1 MNRLPDAPQLHHL
14 IKTRL
19 DFLVNQIAR
28 RTERQLHG
36 PLCNGRIVAQHRIP
50 LPFEQGLACRIENFQ
65 RPQDALP
72 VCGFEGGCHVRVAF
86 GKDRMQRFGALQP
99 VKLALPVGPN
109 GVGHIRHHIEPL
121 KQGFEIEARATNQNG
136 TLPPCPDIC
145 DGSHRVVKPAPHG
158 VALGRVYIAIEPMLH
173 VSHFFRRRAG

>member
-1 MNRLPDAPQLHHL
+1 MNRLPDAAQLHHL

-36 PLCNGRIVAQHRIP
+36 PLRNRRIVAQHRIP
-50 LPFEQGLACRIENFQ
+50 LPFQQGLACRIENFQ

-72 VCGFEGGCHVRVAF
+72 VCGFEGGCHVRVTF
-86 GKDRMQRFGALQP
+86 GKDCIQRFRALQS

-109 GVGHIRHHIEPL
+109 GFGHIRHHIKPL
-121 KQGFEIEARATNQNG
+121 KQGFEIESGPANQNR

-145 DGSHRVVKPAPHG
+145 DSRNCVIKPTAHG
-158 VALGRVYIAIEPMLH
+158 VSFSRVYIAIEPMLH
-173 VSHFFRRRAG
+173 VSHLFGGRTG